1 MSTKEYLFNNE
12 VKKEDV
18 IKGLK
23 KIPNSSVD
31 VIVCDPP
38 YNIGKEF
45 GECKD
50 QMPLEDYVKWCSE
63 WMDECLRI
71 LKPTGSFYVYG
82 FSEVLAYL
90 FVASK
95 AEFKRWLVWHYTNK
109 NSATAHFWQRSH
121 ESIILMGHQKP
132 LFNEDDVREPYTENF
147 LSNSAGKKR
156 TGTIGRF
163 NKEAKE
169 TIYNAHE
176 NGALP
181 RDVLKQSAL
190 AGGAGSKER
199 AYWCDTCSKTLIGS
213 KEKKEHLGHEIINH
227 PTQKPLELS
236 RRLIKAA
243 KNPGYVNNVVVPFA
257 GSGAELVAAKLEG
270 CNVVGFEIDDKFVKL
285 GNEWLGRIDSNT

>member
-1 MSTKEYLFNNE
+1 MQEQEYIFNNE

-18 IKGLK
+18 LIGLK
-23 KIPNSSVD
+23 QIPSSSVD
-31 VIVCDPP
+31 IIVCDPP

-50 QMPLEDYVKWCSE
+50 QMPLDDYIKWCDS
-63 WMDECLRI
+63 WMTECMRI

-82 FSEVLAYL
+82 FSEVLAHL
-90 FVASK
+90 FATSK
-95 AEFKRWLVWHYTNK
+95 ANFKRWLIWHYTNK

-121 ESIILMGHQKP
+121 ESIILLSHNKP

-169 TIYNAHE
+169 TVYNAHE
-176 NGALP
+176 KGALP

-199 AYWCDTCSKTLIGS
+199 AYFCKTCQKALIGT
-213 KEKKEHLGHEIINH
+213 KEKKIHDGHEVVNH
-227 PTQKPLELS
+227 PTQKPLELT

-243 KNPGYVNNVVVPFA
+243 KNPNLVNNVVVPFA
-257 GSGAELVAAKLEG
+257 GSGSELVAAKIEG
-270 CNVVGFEIDDKFVKL
+270 CNVVGFEIDDTFVSL
-285 GNEWLGRIDSNT
+285 GNEWLSRTEN